1 MQSSSSCSS
10 GSFEEDAT
18 HGFIQI
24 HASNAFNS
32 INRTLLLHN
41 VKTLCLEI
49 ATCIN
54 NCYMKPSKLFIT
66 GGKEISSNKGSTQV
80 DPMGIYALGL
90 MPMLTSIISNNTRNL
105 IHVVFAD
112 YLTDVGKIYEL
123 IEWWK
128 NVLHCGPWLLR
139 KPIKI
144 MVNNN
149 EEYIEIVNETFR
161 DYNIKMTTTG
171 HRHLGA
177 VIGLI
182 ENKEEFVI
190 AKVSE

>member
-1 MQSSSSCSS
+1 
-10 GSFEEDAT
+10 
-18 HGFIQI
+18 
-24 HASNAFNS
+24 
-32 INRTLLLHN
+32 
-41 VKTLCLEI
+41 
-49 ATCIN
+49 
-54 NCYMKPSKLFIT
+54 MKPSKLFIT

-80 DPMGIYALGL
+80 DPMGIYGLGL

-105 IHVVFAD
+105 IHVAFAD
-112 YLTDVGKIYEL
+112 DLTDVGKIHEL

-139 KPIKI
+139 KRIKI

-149 EEYIEIVNETFR
+149 EEYIEMVNETFR

-177 VIGLI
+177 VVGSN
-182 ENKEEFVI
+182 ENKDEFVI